1 LGGFLFCGMK
11 KILVFAFLLFTIH
24 HSLLAQKEL
33 IKTCTDL
40 LVARNYDAADHYL
53 DSVLKKE
60 PKNVDALMMK
70 GNVVL
75 NHDADTTSPAKF
87 ITADDES
94 IFSYKLN
101 AKPKIISTIT
111 VVKVEKFWRKC
122 LQLDT
127 TRADIRKGL
136 CQIYAMSLMKKPLKE
151 EMVRLKKA
159 EKDDG
164 EQPFR
169 MAEYP
174 RKFAERNKFDD
185 AIELYQYIAKLY
197 PDVAGIRCDI
207 ASEFFYKGRIKESLA
222 WLDSCYNFKTVD
234 ETSFLN
240 GAFIYSE
247 LGYFDDAQNVLNTYS
262 RLYGRKMD
270 QFYYGLRQFADTSD
284 KYFET
289 LNAFCQAIDSNA
301 YSTEVATAR
310 KLIAYRDSFSLSDFN
325 TMVNDK
331 EIPEYYKVLIFSR
344 GLKQFPERCEPSAI
358 YGIYQASIKNYSS
371 AIQFLDE
378 AETCPLQPAMRE
390 FALLAYG
397 YSLLDIDRSKALHA
411 FLLLYNSRNNFYQ
424 QAAKYFSVK
433 ILKEEK
439 RSEEAK
445 KLSAELISDAEKTKY
460 QELVQEIK

>member
-1 LGGFLFCGMK
+1 
-11 KILVFAFLLFTIH
+11 
-24 HSLLAQKEL
+24 
-33 IKTCTDL
+33 
-40 LVARNYDAADHYL
+40 
-53 DSVLKKE
+53 
-60 PKNVDALMMK
+60 
-70 GNVVL
+70 
-75 NHDADTTSPAKF
+75 
-87 ITADDES
+87 
-94 IFSYKLN
+94 
-101 AKPKIISTIT
+101 
-111 VVKVEKFWRKC
+111 
-122 LQLDT
+122 
-127 TRADIRKGL
+127 
-136 CQIYAMSLMKKPLKE
+136 LMKKPLKE
-151 EMVRLKKA
+151 EMVRLMKS
-159 EKDDG
+159 EMNDG

-174 RKFAERNKFDD
+174 RKFAERNRFED
-185 AIELYQYIAKLY
+185 AIDLYQFIAKLY
-197 PDVAGIRCDI
+197 PHVAGIRCDI

-284 KYFET
+284 KYYET
-289 LNAFCQAIDSNA
+289 LNAFCQAVDSNA
-301 YSTEVATAR
+301 YSTEVSAAR
-310 KLIAYRDSFSLSDFN
+310 KLMMYRDSFSLADFN
-325 TMVNDK
+325 GMVNDK

-358 YGIYQASIKNYSS
+358 YGIYQASIKNYSA

-397 YSLLDIDRSKALHA
+397 YALLDIDSSKALQA
-411 FLLLYNSRNNFYQ
+411 FQLLYTSRNNFYQ

-433 ILKEEK
+433 ILREEK
-439 RSEEAK
+439 HSEEAK
-445 KLSAELISDAEKTKY
+445 KLSAELISAAEKTKY
-460 QELVQEIK
+460 GELVQEIK